1 MKKIFSKHSLSVV
14 YILMIINVIG
24 FIFPSLISFLW
35 QKDLA
40 VFYQNL
46 GLSQYFSIFLPKF
59 WTIITYAFLHSTF
72 FHLLFNMILLY
83 FVGIIFMN
91 LFNPK
96 RFLFLYVLGIIFGG
110 ILFILAF
117 SFLPVFSNRNDI
129 LIGASAGVMTILIF
143 LATYTPQYRVFL
155 FGVFSLP
162 LWVFGVLMVC
172 IDLASIPITNAGGH
186 ISHLG
191 GAFLGFIY
199 AFSIKKNI
207 FQRTLP
213 KRRKRTSENSVT
225 SLQDKKNEEKIN
237 NILDKISKSGYD
249 SLTREEKKF
258 LFLASKENLK

>member
-14 YILMIINVIG
+14 YILIIINVIG

-35 QKDLA
+35 QKDLV

-96 RFLFLYVLGIIFGG
+96 RFLFLYVLGVIFGG

-129 LIGASAGVMTILIF
+129 LIGASAGVMAILIF

-191 GAFLGFIY
+191 GAF
-199 AFSIKKNI
+199 
-207 FQRTLP
+207 
-213 KRRKRTSENSVT
+213 
-225 SLQDKKNEEKIN
+225 
-237 NILDKISKSGYD
+237 
-249 SLTREEKKF
+249 
-258 LFLASKENLK
+258 